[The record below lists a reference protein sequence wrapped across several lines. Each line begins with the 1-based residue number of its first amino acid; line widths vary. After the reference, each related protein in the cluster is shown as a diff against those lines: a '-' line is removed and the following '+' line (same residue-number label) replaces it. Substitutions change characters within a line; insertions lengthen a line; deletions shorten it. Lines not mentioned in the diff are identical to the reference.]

1 MMLHRSLLTFGMAV
15 LAGSVILAGCSANPE
30 NSPKIQKKFAQVDE
44 MQKSV
49 DESAQIL
56 RTIAGE
62 MTMIKDQLAAI
73 QSMNPESASGAELIT
88 RLGQLE
94 ERLAKMETGT
104 GERIVA
110 QATSNAGDASATP
123 ATDAATGGLATNR
136 ITAERAEPA
145 ADRLIPKD
153 QLQTRAT
160 PKSAEKKAEPAKK
173 AEPTKKAEP
182 KTTTVT
188 QASKTTASG
197 NNKGG
202 YYTIQAG
209 DTLTSI
215 ASKHGVEVSSLEAA
229 NRIPKGATVL
239 KGQRIYIPA
248 K

>member
-1 MMLHRSLLTFGMAV
+1 MVLHRSLLTFGMAV

-62 MTMIKDQLAAI
+62 MTMIKDQLAAF
-73 QSMNPESASGAELIT
+73 QSMNPESTSGSELIT

-110 QATSNAGDASATP
+110 QATSNAGAASATP
-123 ATDAATGGLATNR
+123 ATDAATGGLATKR
-136 ITAERAEPA
+136 ITAEKAEPA
-145 ADRLIPKD
+145 VDRLIPKD
-153 QLQTRAT
+153 QLSTRAT
-160 PKSAEKKAEPAKK
+160 PKSAEKKAEP
-173 AEPTKKAEP
+173 TKKAEP
-182 KTTTVT
+182 KTTNVT

-197 NNKGG
+197 SNKGG

-215 ASKHGVEVSSLEAA
+215 AAKHGVDLSSLESA

-239 KGQRIYIPA
+239 KGQRIYIPG